1 MGRGLGNE
9 TRGEQE
15 WHEMAN
21 NKATRTDD
29 QMQRQPGIRIDLLSA
44 ACSDHVQWVLP
55 RRHIGRAL
63 TSIAMEGHDIRIGQY
78 IVVICKGCCPSKWA
92 YGRQKGYRSPPGVK
106 SEFETFIA
114 GGEERR

>member
-1 MGRGLGNE
+1 
-9 TRGEQE
+9 
-15 WHEMAN
+15 
-21 NKATRTDD
+21 
-29 QMQRQPGIRIDLLSA
+29 
-44 ACSDHVQWVLP
+44 
-55 RRHIGRAL
+55 
-63 TSIAMEGHDIRIGQY
+63 MEGHDIRIGQY